1 MVTSLTLEQPYDY
14 PSASASNLK
23 DIDNKAQHYAK
34 CVYISWI
41 ILKQQQSP
49 YLLKENHT
57 AVNLTNSIK
66 TKMAWCNL
74 NL

>member
-1 MVTSLTLEQPYDY
+1 MVTSLTLEQPYAY

-23 DIDNKAQHYAK
+23 DIDNKAQLYAN

-49 YLLKENHT
+49 YLLEGNHT
-57 AVNLTNSIK
+57 AVNPANS
-66 TKMAWCNL
+66 MV
-74 NL
+74 